1 MKNKSG
7 PALKATI
14 ILLEFYKSLIIN
26 SHKLQ
31 LDNNGKNFTV
41 QMLKLFDADFY
52 SAGDVIDSYLERVF
66 DVMGLPKNG
75 LLRLRA
81 GEFVLQF
88 LINEAEVIHTIK
100 AILVLGQEYKQ
111 DELAFYQKYD
121 KD

>member
-31 LDNNGKNFTV
+31 LDNNGKDFTV

-52 SAGDVIDSYLERVF
+52 SVGDVIDSYLERVF